1 LKLRICVVSILTAL
15 LIGIL
20 AFGSYIQGGEGA
32 EPPAT
37 EWIQTYGGTS
47 PDVARS
53 VIQTSDSGYL
63 VAGDTMSL
71 GAGDKDFWLIKVDS
85 SGNHEWNKTYGGANA
100 DLPFSL
106 VATGDGGYVLAG
118 RTRSFGAGAAD
129 AWLVKTDAS
138 GNMEWNK
145 TYGGPR
151 VDVAHAVIQTSD
163 GGYALAGYT
172 ESFGADGQDLW
183 LVKTDNDGNLEWRKR
198 FGGSGDEDSRG
209 VIETSD
215 GGYALAGFTTS
226 FGAGS
231 EDFWLIKVDSSGN
244 HEWNKTYGGANA
256 DLPFSLVATG
266 DGGYALAGRTQSFGA
281 GSLDFWLVKV
291 DSSGNHEWNK
301 TYGGAS
307 NDPAHSMVETNVV
320 ATGNGYALA
329 GFTTSFGAGGQDGW
343 LIKTDMDGNAEWNK
357 TYGGANNDIL
367 NSMVATND
375 GGYVLAGFT
384 TSFGAGSE
392 DFWLI
397 KVAGPP
403 EYTFAIHS
411 MPTGITFMVDS
422 LSYSTSWTGTYEE
435 GTSVS
440 FEMPEVHIE
449 GDAKYYWGQWSD
461 GNTSRLRT
469 ITITTNITLTAYFV
483 GPYYEISI
491 NSSPITGIPFTINGI
506 PQSTPYAAWLIE
518 SYYTVEM
525 PKEYDGYVWSH
536 WLEDGD
542 ADRTKTV
549 ALPGSTWTAV
559 YVEPPTPVGGTSI
572 SIKSEHLASWI
583 ASILLIISL
592 VVASCI
598 YRQRSMQ

>member
-71 GAGDKDFWLIKVDS
+71 GAGDK
-85 SGNHEWNKTYGGANA
+85 
-100 DLPFSL
+100 
-106 VATGDGGYVLAG
+106 
-118 RTRSFGAGAAD
+118 
-129 AWLVKTDAS
+129 
-138 GNMEWNK
+138 
-145 TYGGPR
+145 
-151 VDVAHAVIQTSD
+151 
-163 GGYALAGYT
+163 
-172 ESFGADGQDLW
+172 
-183 LVKTDNDGNLEWRKR
+183 
-198 FGGSGDEDSRG
+198 
-209 VIETSD
+209 
-215 GGYALAGFTTS
+215 
-226 FGAGS
+226 
-231 EDFWLIKVDSSGN
+231 DFWLIKVDSSGN

>member
-1 LKLRICVVSILTAL
+1 LKLRTCVVSILTVL

-37 EWIQTYGGTS
+37 EWMQTYGGTS
-47 PDVARS
+47 PDIVRS

-63 VAGDTMSL
+63 VAGDTMSI
-71 GAGDKDFWLIKVDS
+71 GAGDK
-85 SGNHEWNKTYGGANA
+85 
-100 DLPFSL
+100 
-106 VATGDGGYVLAG
+106 
-118 RTRSFGAGAAD
+118 
-129 AWLVKTDAS
+129 
-138 GNMEWNK
+138 
-145 TYGGPR
+145 
-151 VDVAHAVIQTSD
+151 
-163 GGYALAGYT
+163 
-172 ESFGADGQDLW
+172 
-183 LVKTDNDGNLEWRKR
+183 
-198 FGGSGDEDSRG
+198 
-209 VIETSD
+209 
-215 GGYALAGFTTS
+215 
-226 FGAGS
+226 
-231 EDFWLIKVDSSGN
+231 
-244 HEWNKTYGGANA
+244 
-256 DLPFSLVATG
+256 
-266 DGGYALAGRTQSFGA
+266 
-281 GSLDFWLVKV
+281 DFWLVKV

-301 TYGGAS
+301 TYGGSS
-307 NDPAHSMVETNVV
+307 NDPAHSMVETNIV
-320 ATGNGYALA
+320 ATGDGYALA
-329 GFTTSFGAGGQDGW
+329 GFTTSFGAGS
-343 LIKTDMDGNAEWNK
+343 K
-357 TYGGANNDIL
+357 
-367 NSMVATND
+367 
-375 GGYVLAGFT
+375 
-384 TSFGAGSE
+384 

-403 EYTFAIHS
+403 EPTFTIHS
-411 MPTGITFMVDS
+411 IPTGITFMVDS

-449 GDAKYYWGQWSD
+449 GDAKYYWDQWSD

-525 PKEYDGYVWSH
+525 PKEHDGYVWSH
-536 WLEDGD
+536 WFEDGD
-542 ADRTKTV
+542 TDRTKTV
-549 ALPGSTWTAV
+549 ALPRSTWTAV
-559 YVEPPTPVGGTSI
+559 YVEPLTPVGGTSI

-598 YRQRSMQ
+598 YRKRSM